1 MIEEEK
7 DAAEQLPLEGAGQK
21 LRRAR
26 EDKSLSVEQVAAE
39 TRIPSRHL
47 EAIEQGDF
55 SALPSRAYA
64 IGFSRTYANLLGLD
78 QEAIISEVRAELAV
92 AQEEGETYHS
102 SFEPGDPAK
111 VPSTGLVWFAAIAV
125 VLLLAGIISF
135 YGSYFS
141 AGEGPASLLVQ
152 EEVSSEAELARAG
165 NGTDA
170 AADDAAATAQPDGG
184 QVVFTALED
193 GVWARFYDGSGARL
207 LEKQM
212 ANGERFIVPA
222 DADNPQIWTGR
233 PDAFAITIG
242 GQEVPKLAED
252 DFVMRDVSVTAAALL
267 ARGQNAEE
275 TSPST

>member
-7 DAAEQLPLEGAGQK
+7 EATEQLPLEGAGQK

-26 EDKSLSVEQVAAE
+26 EEKGLGIEQVAAE

-47 EAIEQGDF
+47 EAIERGEF

-64 IGFSRTYANLLGLD
+64 IGFSRTYASLVGLD
-78 QEAIISEVRAELAV
+78 QDAVISEVRTELAL
-92 AQEEGETYHS
+92 AEEEGETYHS

-125 VLLLAGIISF
+125 VLLVAGIISF

-141 AGEGPASLLVQ
+141 AGEGPASLLAQ
-152 EEVSSEAELARAG
+152 EEATDGTELTQADAGADAVPGDAENALAPSE
-165 NGTDA
+165 
-170 AADDAAATAQPDGG
+170 G

-267 ARGQNAEE
+267 ARGQNSEG
-275 TSPST
+275 TSPIT